1 MYDVPSAEEL
11 REFLKKNGL
20 TGAEA
25 ARLVGV
31 DSRTIRKWTASAE
44 ADNRRSMP
52 WSAWAL
58 LRLMVGAET
67 VEGIRESVEK

>member
-11 REFLKKNGL
+11 REFLKSHGL
-20 TGAEA
+20 TGSAA

-31 DSRTIRKWTASAE
+31 DSRTIRRWTASETAPSKR
-44 ADNRRSMP
+44 AMP

-58 LRLMVGAET
+58 LRLRTSAISLDQLPE
-67 VEGIRESVEK
+67 